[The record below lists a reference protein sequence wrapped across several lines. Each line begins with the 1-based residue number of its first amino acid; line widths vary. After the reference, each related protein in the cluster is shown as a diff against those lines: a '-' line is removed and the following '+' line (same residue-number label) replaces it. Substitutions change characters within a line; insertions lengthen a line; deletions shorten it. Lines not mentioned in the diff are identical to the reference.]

1 MTLSIQTSLNQGR
14 GGGGCRNILSI
25 RPKPVFVVL
34 ECFKRSGWK
43 CFERWGRAGKGK
55 GIRPQ
60 MLRGRGWG
68 GRQPGQQ
75 SSTTQNKQGP
85 LWDTG
90 QCPVYGPGPPRQRGQ
105 MSGPGQGPL
114 KAGGRA
120 HGTGT
125 RSWASPCK
133 FLLLILGFSLV
144 LDRSVH
150 HLRTGLLFLLWN
162 KRRYSMKQTVNGMNF
177 EDKTQGFKEHFPH
190 SWMQSPSAYF
200 SGEVRV
206 HCQAAG
212 T

>member
-1 MTLSIQTSLNQGR
+1 MLWEVGE
-14 GGGGCRNILSI
+14 G
-25 RPKPVFVVL
+25 K
-34 ECFKRSGWK
+34 
-43 CFERWGRAGKGK
+43 KGK
-55 GIRPQ
+55 GDSASDAERP
-60 MLRGRGWG
+60 GVG

-105 MSGPGQGPL
+105 MSGPVQGPL

-120 HGTGT
+120 RGAST

-133 FLLLILGFSLV
+133 FLLLTLGSSLV

-162 KRRYSMKQTVNGMNF
+162 KHRYSMKQTANGMNF

-200 SGEVRV
+200 TGEVRV